1 MGVNIADFPDADDAE
16 ACVLQI
22 FKDHFPLRQAAVVA
36 AVTGADEMAL
46 LADEGPGNDA
56 PHFVGA
62 DADFAA
68 RNVADTVQLFQ
79 RNDVVMS
86 GNLEHAVCRRVDDG
100 LLRAEMIRPEAFDDF
115 RARSDFV
122 ADIAV
127 PCLGREQVHQ
137 LFRKRIGKGRDRVV
151 YGISHEFPMAA
162 RRVLSCGNFLHE
174 AVRADDIRRYAVD
187 MSDLS

>member
-1 MGVNIADFPDADDAE
+1 MAVLAVKIDEIRHEQPLVPAMGQKLFRQLGHVFRVVGCMVRLGQADMGVNIADFPYADDAE
-16 ACVLQI
+16 ARFLQV

-36 AVTGADEMAL
+36 AVASADEMAL
-46 LADEGPGNDA
+46 LADEGPGNDT

-100 LLRAEMIRPEAFDDF
+100 LLRAKMIRPEAFDDF

-122 ADIAV
+122 ANIAV
-127 PCLGREQVHQ
+127 PRLGRE
-137 LFRKRIGKGRDRVV
+137 
-151 YGISHEFPMAA
+151 
-162 RRVLSCGNFLHE
+162 
-174 AVRADDIRRYAVD
+174 
-187 MSDLS
+187 